1 LAQASNSDPSQ
12 VGVHLDFH
20 YVTMVL
26 RKAGTFDTMP
36 PVCGAAFVT
45 SIVMYPVDVVRAIC
59 MSNPG
64 TGAGA
69 ALKGFVEA
77 HGMMGFV
84 KQGLVAEV
92 TRATMSRA
100 IKFFVFPIAHR
111 NMYGRE
117 VAKGNPFTKG
127 TAGAAATL
135 PEVIAISPLEN
146 IKLAAQLDKE
156 GRFKGSADIA
166 RHILKTRGFSGLMT
180 GYAGMQVRQCLWTGG
195 FFMSLDWYKAQVKKG
210 IDNPLAADVISG
222 FFAGATGVVFN
233 CWTDVCRSIV
243 QKEALAATFN
253 PEIPRPSALAPLN
266 PGPFFSQAATLMSTR
281 GMSGMY
287 AGVGPK
293 MVHLGGGGA
302 LLAVLMPRFQ
312 SMYYAM
318 QGIE

>member
-1 LAQASNSDPSQ
+1 
-12 VGVHLDFH
+12 
-20 YVTMVL
+20 MVL
-26 RKAGTFDTMP
+26 RKATTMDTLP

-45 SIVMYPVDVVRAIC
+45 SVIMYPADVVRAIC

-100 IKFFVFPIAHR
+100 IKFFVFPIAHKSI
-111 NMYGRE
+111 YGKP
-117 VAKGNPFTKG
+117 VPQGNPFTKG

-195 FFMSLDWYKAQVKKG
+195 FFMSLDWYKGLIAPV
-210 IDNPLAADVISG
+210 ISNPLAGDVVSG
-222 FFAGATGVVFN
+222 FLAGATGVALN

-243 QKEALAATFN
+243 QKEALAATFD

-266 PGPFFSQAATLMSTR
+266 PGPFFGKAADLMKTR
-281 GMSGMY
+281 GLSGMY

-293 MVHLGGGGA
+293 MVHLGGSGA
-302 LLAVLMPRFQ
+302 ILAVLMPRFQ
-312 SMYYAM
+312 SSWFAM